1 MIGSVAVIAY
11 LASMP
16 HTVDVIRG
24 AAAAGA
30 SLYALLTLLRWAS
43 SRRTTARQHSMWGT
57 HGGAGAGTAVSNP
70 VNTTSEPYRCVGA
83 SARWPGVWVAPAVC
97 PPAAPCTTAPAAW
110 GQRRRPSV
118 RSLRSMTHQEGSQ

>member
-43 SRRTTARQHSMWGT
+43 SRRTTARQHSMWGA
-57 HGGAGAGTAVSNP
+57 HGAGAGTAVSNP

-118 RSLRSMTHQEGSQ
+118 RSLLSMTHQKGRQ